1 MKKVVCITGVAGGI
15 GSATARVFTKAGW
28 HVIGVDR
35 KNVSNLLSGVDRY
48 ISTDISN
55 PDAIRDIF
63 NGISQ
68 REGRLDA
75 LINNAAVQVV
85 KTLVDTQIEEWDSL
99 MAVNVRSVFLSIKYA
114 YPLLRQDKG
123 SVVNVSSV
131 HAIATSCSM
140 AAYATSKG
148 AILALTRSAAL
159 ELAADQVRVNTVL
172 PGAIDTQML
181 RAGLIRG
188 DATAVTVEQRIKEL
202 SQKHALGRLG
212 KPEEI
217 AQMILF
223 LADYQKSAFI
233 TGQSIIVDG
242 GATAQLST
250 E

>member
-28 HVIGVDR
+28 QVIGVDR
-35 KNVSNLLSGVDRY
+35 KNISNLPPEVDRY

-68 REGRLDA
+68 REGRLNA

-99 MAVNVRSVFLSIKYA
+99 MAVNVRAVYLAIKYA
-114 YPLLRQDKG
+114 YPLLRQNKG

-131 HAIATSCSM
+131 HAIATSCGM
-140 AAYATSKG
+140 AAYAISKS

-188 DATAVTVEQRIKEL
+188 DATAVTVEHHIKKL
-202 SQKHALGRLG
+202 SKKHALGRLG

-223 LADYQKSAFI
+223 LADNQKTSFM
-233 TGQSIIVDG
+233 TGQSIIIDG